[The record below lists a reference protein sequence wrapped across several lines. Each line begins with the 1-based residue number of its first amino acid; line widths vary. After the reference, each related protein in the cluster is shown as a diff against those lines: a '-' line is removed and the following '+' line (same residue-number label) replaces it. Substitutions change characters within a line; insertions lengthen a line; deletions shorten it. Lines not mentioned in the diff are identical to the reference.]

1 MATVLAL
8 GQRVLLRL
16 SYRFHRLL
24 TPRALRASIDWIVG
38 PDELA
43 SCLAQIR
50 AAVPGTYAV
59 SFLHE
64 ATYDARYDYGPLQG
78 GPRWR
83 ALRRLVVGPILL
95 GRLMN
100 RARGLLYVGPTGFL
114 LSTDEREFELRYVKA
129 KGLKVGL
136 YWTGSD
142 IRSTA
147 IMHAM
152 EREMGIPNISTYI
165 GVLTP
170 YFETTAHEA
179 TQRRRAEVAMRHA
192 DVMFDY
198 PTDQAGYLTCHREP
212 TFFMLSPE
220 HFSDD
225 RSKFDRLERIVV
237 THATTSPVIK
247 GTPLVRAAVAQ
258 LRAEGYDFEYC
269 ELIGVSNAELLAQ
282 LRRTHI
288 GLNQFYGFTI
298 TVFGVELM
306 AARCAVLSSSDAT
319 IETNLPP
326 GLNDAI
332 MVTKHWQVYEHLKR
346 LLDAP
351 ELIEPL
357 ANRAHDW
364 ARRYQSAEGA
374 GPIMTAILDSVLD
387 GSYDGAARA
396 RLTQDELYAAASSA
410 SPSHRLGAAENPP
423 A

>member
-1 MATVLAL
+1 MVTLLAL
-8 GQRVLLRL
+8 GQRALLIL
-16 SYRFHRLL
+16 SYHLHRLL
-24 TPRALRASIDWIVG
+24 TPRALRGSIDWVVG

-43 SCLAQIR
+43 SCLHQIR
-50 AAVPGTYAV
+50 SAVPGTFAV
-59 SFLHE
+59 SFLNE
-64 ATYDARYDYGPLQG
+64 VAYDARYDVGPLRG
-78 GPRWR
+78 SPRRR
-83 ALRRLVVGPILL
+83 ALTRLIVGPVLL

-100 RARGLLYVGPTGFL
+100 RARGMLYVGPTGFL
-114 LSTDEREFELRYVKA
+114 LGADEREFELRYVKA

-142 IRSTA
+142 IRSTK
-147 IMHAM
+147 IMHEL

-170 YFETTAHEA
+170 YFETAAHEA

-225 RSKFDRLERIVV
+225 RSKFDDLKRIVV
-237 THATTSPVIK
+237 THATTSPIIK

-306 AARCAVLSSSDAT
+306 AAQCAVLSSSDSM

-326 GLNDAI
+326 GLNDVI
-332 MVTKHWQVYEHLKR
+332 MVTKHWQVYDNLKT

-351 ELIEPL
+351 ALIEPL
-357 ANRAHDW
+357 AARGAEW
-364 ARRYQSAEGA
+364 ARRYQSADGA
-374 GPIMTAILDSVLD
+374 GPIMTAILESVLD
-387 GSYDGAARA
+387 GSYDATARA
-396 RLTQDELYAAASSA
+396 ALTQRQIYADQ
-410 SPSHRLGAAENPP
+410 PLPP
-423 A
+423 PTPVQN

>member
-1 MATVLAL
+1 M
-8 GQRVLLRL
+8 GQRALLRL
-16 SYRFHRLL
+16 SYHVHRLL
-24 TPRALRASIDWIVG
+24 TPRSLRGSIHWVVG

-64 ATYDARYDYGPLQG
+64 ATYDAVYDYGPLRG

-83 ALRRLVVGPILL
+83 ALQRLIVGPLLL

-100 RARGLLYVGPTGFL
+100 RARGMLYVGPTGFL
-114 LSTDEREFELRYVKA
+114 LSADEREFELRYVKA
-129 KGLKVGL
+129 KGLKLGL

-142 IRSTA
+142 IRSTKV
-147 IMHAM
+147 MHAL

-170 YFETTAHEA
+170 YFETAAHEA

-212 TFFMLSPE
+212 TFFMLSPG
-220 HFSDD
+220 HFTDD
-225 RSKFDRLERIVV
+225 RSKFDTLDRIVV

-247 GTPLVRAAVAQ
+247 GTPLVRAAVDK

-269 ELIGVSNAELLAQ
+269 ELIGVSNAEILAQ

-306 AARCAVLSSSDAT
+306 AARCAVLSSSDET

-332 MVTKHWQVYEHLKR
+332 MVTKHWQVYDHLKR

-357 ANRAHDW
+357 ADRAAAW

-387 GSYDGAARA
+387 GSYDAEQRA
-396 RLTQDELYAAASSA
+396 RLTPAERYAAPGTARASRSA
-410 SPSHRLGAAENPP
+410 TAGVSEAENGP